1 MGHSHKAHDIH
12 PKKVK
17 VDVLEVLRDLWE
29 KEERYELELRQ
40 MESKTKESKP
50 EPERQLRGRRLPETV
65 ERGEMRHCEAVERE
79 ERFF

>member
-50 EPERQLRGRRLPETV
+50 EPERQLRGRRGDSMRLQR
-65 ERGEMRHCEAVERE
+65 ERNVFLKR
-79 ERFF
+79 